1 MKNKIKL
8 DIVSDVMCP
17 WCIIGYKR
25 LEKAIEEM
33 GIQDQ
38 VEIEWQ
44 PFELNPDMTAEGEE
58 IQDHITRKYGSTAE
72 QSKKSQELLISLGAE
87 VGFTFD
93 YFEGMHIVN
102 SREAH
107 VLLQYAKE
115 QGKQTELNIR
125 LMEAFFSERK
135 DVSQRE
141 ILLQEVEK
149 IGLDKE
155 EALIRLNDKNAFDE
169 IKKTEN
175 YWQSLGI
182 SSVPTVVF
190 NRTSALNGAQPIEV
204 YKQVLNEILEENK

>member
-1 MKNKIKL
+1 MIKL
-8 DIVSDVMCP
+8 DIISDVMCP
-17 WCIIGYKR
+17 WCIIGFRR

-44 PFELNPDMTAEGEE
+44 PFELNPNMPSEGEE
-58 IQDHITRKYGSTAE
+58 IQEHITRKYGSTLE
-72 QSKKSQELLISLGAE
+72 QSKKSQELLTSLGAE

-93 YFEGMHIVN
+93 YFDGMHIVN

-125 LMEAFFSERK
+125 FMEAFFSERK
-135 DVSQRE
+135 DVSKRE

-149 IGLDKE
+149 IGLDKN
-155 EALIRLNDKNAFDE
+155 EALNRLNDKNALDE
-169 IKKTEN
+169 IQNIEN
-175 YWQSLGI
+175 YWQSLGV
-182 SSVPTVVF
+182 SSVPTIVF
-190 NRTSALNGAQPIEV
+190 NRTSALNGAQPVEV
-204 YKQVLNEILEENK
+204 YKQVLTEILEQK

>member
-1 MKNKIKL
+1 MKKKIKL

-33 GIQDQ
+33 GIQDH

-44 PFELNPDMTAEGEE
+44 PFELNPDMPAEGEE

-72 QSKKSQELLISLGAE
+72 QRKKSQELLISLGAE

-93 YFEGMHIVN
+93 YFEGMQIVN

-107 VLLQYAKE
+107 VLIQYANE
-115 QGKQTELNIR
+115 NGKQTELNLR

-135 DVSQRE
+135 DISERE
-141 ILLQEVEK
+141 ILLHEVEK

-155 EALIRLNDKNAFDE
+155 EALTRLNDKNASDE
-169 IKKTEN
+169 IQKTEK

-204 YKQVLNEILEENK
+204 YKKVLTELLEEK